1 MTTNSIKSI
10 SCMILSALWTVSPLA
25 LASED
30 FGLAKST
37 TVVYSGTSGSTL
49 DSCDVTIRTDADGMI
64 AYLAMTGAF
73 SGRALSTPST
83 LRPAPGGYEGVV
95 EFFKGIP
102 VSDIVYEK
110 HIFRAGLTLSW
121 MTGPVPTHMK
131 EAQLFGK
138 DLTSLRSFS
147 YSEQGPFLRL
157 KGECRDLSLRSS
169 EQ

>member
-1 MTTNSIKSI
+1 MKIKSLPYVI
-10 SCMILSALWTVSPLA
+10 FSAFLAVSPIA
-25 LASED
+25 FAGED
-30 FGLAKST
+30 FGLPKST

-49 DSCDVTIRTDADGMI
+49 DSCDVTIRTDAEGMI
-64 AYLAMTGAF
+64 VYLSMTGAF

-102 VSDIVYEK
+102 AAAVFYEK

-121 MTGPVPTHMK
+121 LNGPIPTHTK

-138 DLTSLRSFS
+138 DLNSLSSFS

-169 EQ
+169 EN